1 MCRIMNF
8 LFNAIAVKEF
18 LIFSGCY
25 FLLTAIS
32 IYYTDELV
40 RPAGCAGILSLEL
53 AFTKG
58 AFMDIVNGCGEKGV
72 RSLIILTWI
81 DFLFIIGYIG
91 FLANLLGAL
100 VKGLERGTALKL
112 FSIPI
117 IAGVLG
123 VLENSIFLTQLAN
136 PEGSSGAAVFLGS
149 AAAAA
154 KLTLTAI
161 TVLLIVYYLY
171 TAITKRNQAAAS
183 QP

>member
-25 FLLTAIS
+25 FLLTAIA
-32 IYYTDELV
+32 IHYTDELV
-40 RPAGCAGILSLEL
+40 RPAGCAGILPLGL

-58 AFMDIVNGCGEKGV
+58 AFMDIVNSCGEKGV
-72 RSLIILTWI
+72 RSLIILSWI

-136 PEGSSGAAVFLGS
+136 PEGASGAAVFLGS
-149 AAAAA
+149 AAATA

-171 TAITKRNQAAAS
+171 GAINKRSRTASA
-183 QP
+183 

>member
-40 RPAGCAGILSLEL
+40 RPAGCAGIISLEL

-58 AFMDIVNGCGEKGV
+58 AFMDIVNSCGEKGV
-72 RSLIILTWI
+72 RSLIILSWI

-100 VKGLERGTALKL
+100 VKGLERGRALTL

-117 IAGVLG
+117 VAGVLG
-123 VLENSIFLTQLAN
+123 VLENSIFLTQLSDPQNA
-136 PEGSSGAAVFLGS
+136 SGAAVFLGS
-149 AAAAA
+149 AAATA
-154 KLTLTAI
+154 KLALTAI

-171 TAITKRNQAAAS
+171 GALAKKSES
-183 QP
+183 QVQ

>member
-25 FLLTAIS
+25 FLLTAIA
-32 IYYTDELV
+32 IYYTDQIV
-40 RPAGCAGILSLEL
+40 RPAGCAGILSLGL

-58 AFMDIVNGCGEKGV
+58 AFMDIVNSCGEKGV

-100 VKGLERGTALKL
+100 VKGLKRGTALRL
-112 FSIPI
+112 FGIPI
-117 IAGVLG
+117 MAGVLG
-123 VLENSIFLTQLAN
+123 FIANSIFLTQLTDPQSA
-136 PEGSSGAAVFLGS
+136 SGAAIFLGS
-149 AAAAA
+149 AAAAV
-154 KLTLTAI
+154 KLALTAI
-161 TVLLIVYYLY
+161 TVLLVFYYLY
-171 TAITKRNQAAAS
+171 TAITKRNRTAPS

>member
-25 FLLTAIS
+25 FVLTAMA

-40 RPAGCAGILSLEL
+40 RPAGCAGILPLGL

-58 AFMDIVNGCGEKGV
+58 AFMDIVNECGEKGV
-72 RSLIILTWI
+72 RSLVILNWI

-100 VKGLERGTALKL
+100 VKGLERETALKL

-123 VLENSIFLTQLAN
+123 VLGNSIFLTQLAD
-136 PEGSSGAAVFLGS
+136 PQSASGAAIFLGS
-149 AAAAA
+149 AAATAN
-154 KLTLTAI
+154 LVLTAI

-171 TAITKRNQAAAS
+171 GAISKRNRTAS
-183 QP
+183 A